1 MARSSETTGP
11 VDPGDGE
18 REIVPRQASPSTH
31 FMFRHRVFTLKGC
44 HFALSPA
51 SDEPMF
57 NLQMGELKG
66 SITLPA
72 LASEFGIDP
81 ETEDGRLLGIVARSL
96 RFVRQIRPGDS
107 IPSEILDGTS
117 SWSVGPHHET
127 VAIARLS
134 YNLIENGAPG
144 LFEANEFAILERM
157 AHDDATRARVS
168 DALVAI
174 ARRSGQ
180 KSQTRDSVFEQLE
193 RVARELAYIE
203 ALRERHEKIRMIERK
218 IGEAAKLYRR
228 DRALFE
234 EVQRI
239 QALLKAPL
247 GEFPAILQMAF
258 AQMADMRDVLG
269 NVQQQLQFIRTMRD
283 ELHVRFMRWEDMIQ
297 IWDPVPPERG
307 ETLERTLRA
316 TYRFLARY
324 FPQRSEWTL
333 TISKG

>member
-1 MARSSETTGP
+1 MASSSETAGP

-44 HFALSPA
+44 HFSLSPA

-57 NLQMGELKG
+57 NLQMGDLRG

-72 LASEFGIDP
+72 LASEFGIGP

-157 AHDDATRARVS
+157 AHDAATKAQVS

-203 ALRERHEKIRMIERK
+203 ALRERHDKIKMIERK
-218 IGEAAKLYRR
+218 IADAGKMYRR
-228 DRALFE
+228 ERQIFE
-234 EVQRI
+234 DVGRI
-239 QALLKAPL
+239 QALLRGPMQ
-247 GEFPAILQMAF
+247 EFPSIFQMVYT
-258 AQMADMRDVLG
+258 QMADVRQVLRDIPR
-269 NVQQQLQFIRTMRD
+269 QIQFIRTMRD
-283 ELHVRFMRWEDMIQ
+283 ELHVRFMKWEELIQ
-297 IWDPVPPERG
+297 LWEPIATERS
-307 ETLERTLRA
+307 ETLEKALRT
-316 TYRFLARY
+316 TYRFLARH
-324 FPQRSEWTL
+324 FPQRKDWTL
-333 TISKG
+333 TIAKR